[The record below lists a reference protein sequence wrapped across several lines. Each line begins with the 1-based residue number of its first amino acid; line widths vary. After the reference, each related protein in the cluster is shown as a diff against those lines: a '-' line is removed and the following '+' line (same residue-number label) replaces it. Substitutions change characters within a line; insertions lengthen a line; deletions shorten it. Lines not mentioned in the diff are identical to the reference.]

1 MMGRKGKRMN
11 VNRSLLFL
19 LAIALLLAVPTY
31 GQLAISAKAGL
42 INVADGEVYVD
53 GKMVEHNPNGFTTI
67 PKDGLLKTSE
77 GRAEVLLTPGS
88 FLRVSEYSSFRLL
101 DNNTDN
107 VSIDLLEGSAL
118 VEVTELLDENQLT
131 FRAVNQVVR
140 VKKNGVYLID
150 ISPAPRVR
158 VYDGGE
164 AMVAINDEIYLV
176 KSNREL
182 VASAGGWAVNRFD
195 PNDTDALYRWAKRRS
210 EYIAMANLSA
220 ARSAPGR
227 TAGMTGTMLGNWF
240 FNPFFGT
247 MTYVPWGA
255 NVFSPFGWAFF
266 NPYQAYRFYA
276 NPWNYYG
283 YGVRNPS
290 PFRGGNTPTA
300 SSGRWSGQA
309 PAGIGGMQRSGSSSM
324 GSIRTGPS
332 GGFGGASGG
341 GYSGGGVISGGGG
354 PAAGASS
361 GAAAGG
367 ARGSVGGGARGGGR
381 Q

>member
-11 VNRSLLFL
+11 VNRLLL
-19 LAIALLLAVPTY
+19 LLLALTLVCAAPSY
-31 GQLAISAKAGL
+31 AQLAISAKAGL

-53 GKMVEHNPNGFTTI
+53 GKLVEHNPNGFTTI
-67 PKDGLLKTSE
+67 PKEGLLKTEE

-88 FLRVSEYSSFRLL
+88 FLRIGENSSFRLL

-107 VSIDLLEGSAL
+107 VSIDLLEGTSL

-131 FRAVNQVVR
+131 FRAGSQVVR

-150 ISPAPRVR
+150 VSPTPRVR

-164 AMVAINDEIYLV
+164 AMVSVNDDVFLV

-182 VASAGGWAVNRFD
+182 VASGAGWTVNRFD

-210 EYIAMANLSA
+210 EYIAMANLSS

-227 TAGMTGTMLGNWF
+227 SSGMADTTLGRWF

-247 MTYVPWGA
+247 MTYVPWGS
-255 NVFSPFGWAFF
+255 NVFSPFGWALF

-283 YGVRNPS
+283 YNGRNAS
-290 PFRGGNTPTA
+290 PFRGGNPAVA
-300 SSGRWSGQA
+300 SGGRWRGQA
-309 PAGIGGMQRSGSSSM
+309 PAGFGGMQRGEASSM
-324 GSIRTGPS
+324 GAIRTSPS
-332 GGFGGASGG
+332 IGFGRGSGGG
-341 GYSGGGVISGGGG
+341 GYSGGGGSIGGG
-354 PAAGASS
+354 A
-361 GAAAGG
+361 
-367 ARGSVGGGARGGGR
+367 VGGGASGASAGGGSAAGAAGGGVR
-381 Q
+381 R